1 LLRTVLGLTVASGR
15 AAITGD
21 SSVAGDL
28 TADTISITGAAAI
41 GGALTA
47 ASVVSSGLVQRLQ
60 HHCMAYMGVA
70 QSLPPWASA
79 TNMTKLALGSSKDVR
94 GTNPYNSAT
103 NRFVAPVSLS
113 IRVNT
118 VEVAN
123 STGGALT
130 HVLYLA
136 TTDYV
141 ETFVAHQYAGNEP
154 VFTGE
159 TRTHVTMT
167 SL

>member
-1 LLRTVLGLTVASGR
+1 M
-15 AAITGD
+15 
-21 SSVAGDL
+21 
-28 TADTISITGAAAI
+28 
-41 GGALTA
+41 
-47 ASVVSSGLVQRLQ
+47 Q
-60 HHCMAYMGVA
+60 
-70 QSLPPWASA
+70 
-79 TNMTKLALGSSKDVR
+79 

-103 NRFVAPVSLS
+103 NRFVAPVAGMYMVKAQFAVINYMHNPQISLS

-118 VEVAN
+118 VEV
-123 STGGALT
+123 SSMSGGTAM

-141 ETFVAHQYAGNEP
+141 EIYAAHQYAGNET
-154 VFTGE
+154 VFLGA